1 MYNKLEVFTEEI
13 SIRIKSLDELL
24 MYYDI
29 YKVFN
34 STLVDYSYKSLAPE
48 TVEISDILT
57 NTLSDI
63 FNNIKQ
69 ENIKQK
75 MDNLTN
81 NFMVILMN

>member
-1 MYNKLEVFTEEI
+1 MYNKLEVFTDEI

-34 STLVDYSYKSLAPE
+34 STLVDYSYKSLPLE

-75 MDNLTN
+75 VDN
-81 NFMVILMN
+81 